1 MPPETPRLDYT
12 FNDESLLRLALSH
25 CSTGQD
31 NNERLEFLGDSILG
45 FIVADELYRR
55 FPEAREGQLSRLRA
69 DLVQRTTLAEMAR
82 ELDIGPALQLGM
94 GEHKSGGR
102 ERDSILADAL
112 EAVISAIYLDAGLDT
127 CRKIVLGWFAARLD
141 SLDLHAQTK
150 DAKTRLQEHLQ
161 AIKAELP
168 EYEVMEVVGRDHEQT
183 FAVLCHVSLLQE
195 PVTGFGS
202 TRREAEQ
209 EAAEAVLRALEQ

>member
-55 FPEAREGQLSRLRA
+55 FPKAREGQLSRLRA

-141 SLDLHAQTK
+141 SLDLDAQTK
-150 DAKTRLQEHLQ
+150 DATTRLQDHLQ